1 MGGLTVSATAD
12 VVVIGGGITGTSAAY
27 QLALRGLGVVLVEK
41 RFLGAG
47 SSGKSSAII
56 RQHYSHEITARMA
69 LYSLRVF
76 QNFAEVVGGEA
87 GFVQTGFAILVEAK
101 DSVGLEENVKM
112 QQNVGVNTRL
122 VSLDELRAIDPYLAA
137 PATMAAAYEPEG
149 GYADPAATVTS
160 FGEGAKKH
168 GARIWQETRVT
179 KVLMQKGRVVG
190 VDTTRGEISTPN
202 VVNCANAWAPQIAA
216 TVDVSLPIRPER
228 HQVATFQRPPEMAE
242 SHLTAGDF
250 LNNIYYRPEGAR
262 LTLVGSIDP
271 LHGQAI
277 DPDHYNEAAD
287 YAFIED
293 TAQRIGRRY
302 PAMEHAWSKGGW
314 SGIYGV
320 TPDWHPIID
329 ELPPGS
335 GFFVAAGFS
344 GHGFKLGP
352 AVGVMVA
359 DLVTRASAPTSL
371 LERDLFR
378 YARFAEGQP
387 VVGKY
392 EYGIVG

>member
-1 MGGLTVSATAD
+1 VSVTAD
-12 VVVIGGGITGTSAAY
+12 VVVIGGGITGTSAAS
-27 QLALRGLGVVLVEK
+27 QLAQRGMGVVLVEK

-56 RQHYSHEITARMA
+56 RQHYSNEITARMA

-76 QNFAEVVGGEA
+76 QNFADAVGGDA
-87 GFVQTGFAILVEAK
+87 GFVQTGFAVLVEAK
-101 DSVGLEENVKM
+101 DRPGLEENVKM
-112 QQNVGVNTRL
+112 QQSLGVNTRV
-122 VSLDELRAIDPYLAA
+122 VSPDELHAIDPYLAT
-137 PATMAAAYEPEG
+137 PAMLAAAYEPEG

-160 FGEGAKKH
+160 YGDVAKRH
-168 GARIWQETRVT
+168 GAQIWQETRVT
-179 KVLMQKGRVVG
+179 RVLMQKGRVAG
-190 VDTTRGEISTPN
+190 VETTRGEILAPN
-202 VVNCANAWAPQIAA
+202 VVNCANAWAPQVAS

-228 HQVATFQRPPEMAE
+228 HQVATFQRPPAMER

-271 LHGQAI
+271 LHGQEI

-293 TAQRIGRRY
+293 SAQRIGRRY
-302 PAMEHAWSKGGW
+302 PAMEQAWSKGGW
-314 SGIYGV
+314 AGIYGV

-329 ELPPGS
+329 EIPPGS

-359 DLVTRASAPTSL
+359 DLVTRASAPTAQL
-371 LERDLFR
+371 DRGLFR
-378 YARFAEGQP
+378 YERFAEGKP